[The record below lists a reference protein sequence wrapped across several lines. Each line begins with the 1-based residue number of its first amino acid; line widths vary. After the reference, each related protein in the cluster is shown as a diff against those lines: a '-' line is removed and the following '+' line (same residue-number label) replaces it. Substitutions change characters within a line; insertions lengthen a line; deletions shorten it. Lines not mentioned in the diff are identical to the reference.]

1 MTTMPQEHRG
11 SERSGEHRFESEP
24 SDEWQSAYGRGGP
37 VRSDEPERDYFFEQ
51 TAAPN
56 RARERPSQS
65 DRGQHAGRGQPGAIE
80 SGRME
85 QMSWRAAGAQ
95 DYPGGKLDD
104 ALAGLHRGKGPKG
117 YRPSDERLRETV
129 CERLTDDPFVDA
141 SDLSVSVANGEVT
154 LSGTIE
160 TRQMK
165 YAVEDLVADI
175 PGVSAVHNSIQV
187 RRTF

>member
-11 SERSGEHRFESEP
+11 SEGSNDHRFESEP

-51 TAAPN
+51 TAAPH
-56 RARERPSQS
+56 RARDRASQS
-65 DRGQHAGRGQPGAIE
+65 DRGQGQEPR
-80 SGRME
+80 RME
-85 QMSWRAAGAQ
+85 QMSWRAVGAQ

-141 SDLSVSVANGEVT
+141 SDLSVSVATGEVT

-175 PGVSAVHNSIQV
+175 AGVIAVHNSIQV